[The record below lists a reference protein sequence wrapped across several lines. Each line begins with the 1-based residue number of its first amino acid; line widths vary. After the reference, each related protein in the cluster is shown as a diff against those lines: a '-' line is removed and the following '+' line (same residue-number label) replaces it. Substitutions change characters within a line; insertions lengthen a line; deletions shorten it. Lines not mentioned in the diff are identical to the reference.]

1 MGRYI
6 IAADIAGLPTLA
18 TTGGNRMTAAAVTVR
33 AGLADEVRAIARSL
47 PKWRDANEAIAAQA
61 IELIERSALAVGIA
75 SMTKP
80 PGAWEDFFAA
90 AKPLQ
95 DAIVA
100 QDRSPA
106 GFAKPANVAKFV
118 LLCHA
123 YTLGMTQAIKVERDT
138 HIKDLFGLDLI
149 ESTIVCDTEIEGEE
163 NLAAF
168 RSFWT
173 RSDEHQ
179 PRIRSLGIRTV
190 TKEVIVTSEQ
200 DEPLLRLADFA
211 AGIAHC
217 ALIPEPGRIKMP
229 LEHETAKRLL
239 GRLNAT
245 GKLALVNQPFDAK
258 YEEIFGEAMAAARE
272 Q

>member
-6 IAADIAGLPTLA
+6 ITADIAGLPTLA
-18 TTGGNRMTAAAVTVR
+18 TTGADRMTAAGVTVR
-33 AGLADEVRAIARSL
+33 ADLADEARAMAQSL

-61 IELIERSALAVGIA
+61 IELIERSTLAVGVV

-80 PGAWEDFFAA
+80 PGVWEAFFAA

-100 QDRSPA
+100 QNRSTA
-106 GFAKPANVAKFV
+106 GFVKPANVAKFV
-118 LLCHA
+118 LLFHA
-123 YTLGMTQAIKVERDT
+123 YTLAMTQAIKVDRDT
-138 HIKDLFGLDLI
+138 HIKDPFGLDLI

-168 RSFWT
+168 RSFWA
-173 RSDEHQ
+173 RSDEYQ
-179 PRIRSLGIRTV
+179 PRIRSLGLHTV
-190 TKEVIVTSEQ
+190 TKEVVVTSEEA
-200 DEPLLRLADFA
+200 EPLIRLADFA

-229 LEHETAKRLL
+229 LEHEAAKRFL
-239 GRLNAT
+239 GKLDAT

-258 YEEIFGEAMAAARE
+258 YEDIFGEALAAARG